1 MRRRRRKRKIGEPM
15 QPCIYPAFDILKHSS
30 PHSPARQHPW
40 DWSDS
45 YVSQGWVWGQ
55 GDHAFCGSITH
66 HAKLPQPSSTA
77 APSITAFLLA
87 HTPQPV

>member
-1 MRRRRRKRKIGEPM
+1 MRRRRRKGKIGEPM